1 MSTLPGLGAD
11 VGHLVAALRQPATL
25 QALDDAQWSRLVATA
40 RACNLLGALAAQL
53 QAARSSAA
61 HSQAAQ
67 VQVPRA
73 AARHLAG
80 ALQLSARQR
89 LSVQWEAHTLQAALG
104 GLGVPVVLLKGAAY
118 VMAPNSPPLGAGRL
132 FGDIDVLV
140 PRAALGDVESALMLD
155 GWVTAK
161 ADAYDQRYYREWMHE
176 IPPMQHIRRNTVID
190 VHHTILP
197 LTARNAP
204 DPARIIARATPLR
217 ELPAVHVPAPEDLLV
232 HSITH
237 LVHEGELHNGLR
249 DLHDIHSMLQR
260 FGNDTGFWP
269 RLLASGAGNDLA
281 GPLLL
286 GLRLVQAV
294 FGSVVPPEVLAA
306 LHEEA
311 APRWRRRWLLAA
323 YARGLRP
330 VADDAAD
337 AAGAAARLAIF
348 LRSHALR
355 MPLPL
360 LVRHLSIKAWKGWM
374 PQDRP
379 AAGG

>member
-1 MSTLPGLGAD
+1 MSSLPGLGPAALQ
-11 VGHLVAALRQPATL
+11 LVAALGRPESVRGL
-25 QALDDAQWSRLVATA
+25 NDAQWSQLVATA
-40 RACNLLGALAAQL
+40 RACNLLGPLAAQL
-53 QAARSSAA
+53 QAA
-61 HSQAAQ
+61 
-67 VQVPRA
+67 QVPA
-73 AARHLAG
+73 PPSAARHLAG

-89 LSVQWEAHTLQAALG
+89 LSVQWEAHVLQAALG

-118 VMAPNSPPLGAGRL
+118 VMAPHSPPLGAGRL

-140 PRAALGDVESALMLD
+140 PREALGEVESALMLD
-155 GWVTAK
+155 GWVSAK
-161 ADAYDQRYYREWMHE
+161 TDAYDQRYYREWMHE

-197 LTARNAP
+197 LTSRNAP
-204 DPARIIARATPLR
+204 DPAQIIARATPLP
-217 ELPAVHVPAPEDLLV
+217 ELPALRVPAPEDLLV

-260 FGNDTGFWP
+260 FADGPGFWG

-294 FGSVVPPEVLAA
+294 FASQVPAEVLAR
-306 LHEEA
+306 LETEA
-311 APRWRRRWLLAA
+311 APRWRRPWLLAA
-323 YARGLRP
+323 YAPALRP
-330 VADDAAD
+330 ANDEDTGARE
-337 AAGAAARLAIF
+337 AAARLAIY

-360 LVRHLSIKAWKGWM
+360 LARHLCIKAWKGWM
-374 PQDRP
+374 PQERP
-379 AAGG
+379 AADG